1 MILPIYVYGSKV
13 LRQPTDEVP
22 RDHEGLAE
30 LVDNMFE
37 TMQHA
42 DGVGLAAP
50 QVGLPLQLFVV
61 DATPFADEDPSLANF
76 RRVFINSKIIE
87 FEGDEVPF
95 EEGCLSLPGLN
106 EKVMRPEGIRIRYF
120 DEHFTEHEEEFHGIV
135 ARIVQ
140 HEYDHTQGRVFT
152 DRVSGLRKQL
162 LQGKLKGM
170 ASGKAKASYP
180 IKIG

>member
-13 LRQPTDEVP
+13 LRQPTLEVQ
-22 RDHEGLAE
+22 RDHENLAT
-30 LVDNMFE
+30 LVKNMFE

-61 DATPFADEDPSLANF
+61 DATAFADEDPTLANF
-76 RRVFINSKIIE
+76 RRVFINSEITA
-87 FEGDEVPF
+87 FEGQEIPF

-120 DEHFTEHEEEFHGIV
+120 DENFEEHSEEFHGIV
-135 ARIVQ
+135 ARIIQ

-162 LQGKLKGM
+162 LQSKLKSM
-170 ASGKAKASYP
+170 ANGKAKAKYP

>member
-1 MILPIYVYGSKV
+1 MVLSIYVYGSKV
-13 LRQPTDEVP
+13 LRQPTVAVEQ
-22 RDHEGLAE
+22 DHEGLEE
-30 LVDNMFE
+30 LVKNMFE
-37 TMQHA
+37 TLQRA

-61 DATPFADEDPSLANF
+61 DATPFAEEDPRLADF
-76 RRVFINSKIIE
+76 RRVFINSEIIA

-120 DEHFTEHEEEFHGIV
+120 DEHFNEHEEEFHGIV

-140 HEYDHTQGRVFT
+140 HEYDHTRGRVFT

-170 ASGKAKASYP
+170 ANGKAKASYP

>member
-1 MILPIYVYGSKV
+1 MILPIYVYGSRV
-13 LRQPTDEVP
+13 LRQPSDRVR
-22 RDHEGLAE
+22 RDYEGLAE
-30 LVDNMFE
+30 LVQNMFE
-37 TMQHA
+37 TMEHA

-50 QVGLPLQLFVV
+50 QVGLSLQLFVV
-61 DATPFADEDPSLANF
+61 DATPFADDDPSLANF
-76 RRVFINSKIIE
+76 RRVFINSEIIE
-87 FEGDEVPF
+87 FEGEEVPF

-106 EKVMRPEGIRIRYF
+106 EKVMRPEGIRIRYL
-120 DEHFTEHEEEFHGIV
+120 DEHFAEHEEEFHGIV

-170 ASGKAKASYP
+170 ANGKAKAGYP